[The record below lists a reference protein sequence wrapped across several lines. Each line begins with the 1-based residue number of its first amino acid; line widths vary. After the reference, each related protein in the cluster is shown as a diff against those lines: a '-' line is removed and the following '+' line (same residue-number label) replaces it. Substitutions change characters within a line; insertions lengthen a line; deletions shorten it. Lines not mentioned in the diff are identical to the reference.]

1 MNPFPNQ
8 ETAEN
13 QQDRPP
19 FLQFNSAMH
28 VHDKRPSLADFEQL
42 KINLHYGMDTHH
54 DCFWYTWTFHC
65 RDLYNKDTSLLDTS
79 LSLYISTATIWTT
92 RVKRP
97 LSETSLIWIP
107 LNCPYCTFTILFMYF
122 EVTKT
127 IFRHTCLVPSANKH
141 PG

>member
-42 KINLHYGMDTHH
+42 KFTLQYGYTS
-54 DCFWYTWTFHC
+54 CLFWYTWTFHC
-65 RDLYNKDTSLLDTS
+65 RDLYDKYTSLLDRS
-79 LSLYISTATIWTT
+79 LSLYISTAVIWTT
-92 RVKRP
+92 PLKRP

>member
-13 QQDRPP
+13 QQERPP

-28 VHDKRPSLADFEQL
+28 LHDNRPYLADFEQL
-42 KINLHYGMDTHH
+42 KFTLRYG
-54 DCFWYTWTFHC
+54 YTSCLFLVHLTFHC
-65 RDLYNKDTSLLDTS
+65 RDLYNKDISLLDSS

-92 RVKRP
+92 RLKRP

-127 IFRHTCLVPSANKH
+127 IFRHTCLVPSANKN